1 MARGIADMPEG
12 ELRGVKMR
20 DKKRFCAIVVALLLT
35 MSVVPGYAATTQEK
49 ISDAQ
54 TQKKS
59 TESTLED
66 TKSKIAVLE
75 SKKNQSESYLS
86 DLSQQLAEL
95 QASLE
100 QLQSDYEVKQ
110 QELEQVQ
117 QELEEAKEQEFKQ
130 YEDMKL
136 RIQYM
141 YENSGSGYID
151 MLFSSENFGDFLSCA
166 QNMAEINKYDRN
178 MLDDY
183 KTAKEQVQE
192 KEEKVVAEQQKIAS
206 LQAESTEKQEQ
217 VQEIYQATYIQM
229 REYTENLGSAQSEA
243 NSLLAQISVQEENIT
258 QLMVQAKNEEVERQ
272 QREAER
278 KEAAQNAARR
288 QSTADGSTTSQNN
301 NGSSSGSGNAKSG
314 NQKNNNTNNTAAAPS
329 GNSSNT
335 QASGTYLGRFKL
347 TAYCNCKIC
356 TGKWAGGLTASGT
369 TPTAGRTI
377 AMAGLPFGTQLLING
392 QVYTVE
398 DRGTQYGHV
407 DVFTATHSQA
417 LSFGL
422 QYADVYRLN

>member
-1 MARGIADMPEG
+1 
-12 ELRGVKMR
+12 MR

-86 DLSQQLAEL
+86 DLSQQLTEL
-95 QASLE
+95 QESLE
-100 QLQSDYEVKQ
+100 RLRSDSEVKQ

-117 QELEEAKEQEFKQ
+117 QELEEAREQESKQ

-183 KTAKEQVQE
+183 KAAKEQVQE
-192 KEEKVVAEQQKIAS
+192 KEDKVVAEQQKIAS

-243 NSLLAQISVQEENIT
+243 NNLLAQISAQEENIT
-258 QLMVQAKNEEVERQ
+258 QLMVQAKSEEVERQ
-272 QREAER
+272 QREAEK
-278 KEAAQNAARR
+278 KEAAQNAAR
-288 QSTADGSTTSQNN
+288 QQSVSNSSTAGRNN
-301 NGSSSGSGNAKSG
+301 SGSSTGTSNTKPSS
-314 NQKNNNTNNTAAAPS
+314 QKNNNTNNAVTPS
-329 GNSSNT
+329 GNSSNTNT

-347 TAYCNCKIC
+347 TAYCNCEIC